1 MNRVLLLVIVALVA
15 AAIGAGAAMFFFEP
29 EATPP
34 ESPVV
39 PAPPAIPAIPEI
51 APEFSLRDLTG
62 TTRSFSEWDGRIV
75 VVNFWATWC
84 APCRREIPVLV
95 ELQAAYDPEVLTVLG
110 IAVDEDDAV
119 REYVEQI
126 GMTYTTLV
134 GQLDAIETARAFG
147 NHIGA
152 MPYTVIVGPDRRIE
166 WIHAGEVNA
175 EMLDEALAPLRGSD
189 S

>member
-1 MNRVLLLVIVALVA
+1 MNRFVTLIVVA
-15 AAIGAGAAMFFFEP
+15 AIAAALGAAAAWWLHEP
-29 EATPP
+29 E
-34 ESPVV
+34 
-39 PAPPAIPAIPEI
+39 PAPEPETE
-51 APEFSLRDLTG
+51 APRVPEYAPDFALRDLDG
-62 TTRSFSEWDGRIV
+62 TTRAFSEWDGRFV

-95 ELQAAYDPEVLTVLG
+95 DLQAAYPEEQLTVLG

-119 REYVEQI
+119 REYVAAI

-152 MPYTVIVGPDRRIE
+152 MPYTALVGPDRRIL
-166 WIHAGEVNA
+166 WVHAGEVTA
-175 EMLDEALAPLRGSD
+175 EMLDEVLDPLLAP
-189 S
+189 

>member
-1 MNRVLLLVIVALVA
+1 MNRGLMLVIVALVA
-15 AAIGAGAAMFFFEP
+15 AAIGAGAATFFFEP
-29 EATPP
+29 EAPPP
-34 ESPVV
+34 ESPAA
-39 PAPPAIPAIPEI
+39 PAVPAIPEM

-62 TTRSFSEWDGRIV
+62 TVRVSSEWDNRIV
-75 VVNFWATWC
+75 IVNFWATWC

-95 ELQAAYDPEVLTVLG
+95 ALQAAHDPEELTVLG

-152 MPYTVIVGPDRRIE
+152 MPYTVIVGPDGRIE
-166 WIHAGEVNA
+166 WIHAGEVDA
-175 EMLDEALAPLRGSD
+175 EMLDEALAPLLPDGT
-189 S
+189 

>member
-1 MNRVLLLVIVALVA
+1 MNRILVLVLVAIVAA
-15 AAIGAGAAMFFFEP
+15 GIGAGAAWYLIEP
-29 EATPP
+29 EPTPMP
-34 ESPVV
+34 EPPTVSPV
-39 PAPPAIPAIPEI
+39 PEY
-51 APEFSLRDLTG
+51 AADFALRDLDG
-62 TTRSFSEWDGRIV
+62 TTRAFSEWDGRIV

-95 ELQAAYDPEVLTVLG
+95 DLQAAHDPEVLTVLG
-110 IAVDEDDAV
+110 VAVDEDDAV

-152 MPYTVIVGPDRRIE
+152 MPYTVIVGPGRRIH
-166 WIHAGEVNA
+166 WIHAGEVDA
-175 EMLDEALAPLRGSD
+175 EMLEEALAPLLD
-189 S
+189 

>member
-1 MNRVLLLVIVALVA
+1 MNRITALVLVAIVA
-15 AAIGAGAAMFFFEP
+15 AAIGAAAAWYFFEP
-29 EATPP
+29 ESAPQPEPP
-34 ESPVV
+34 TV
-39 PAPPAIPAIPEI
+39 PAVPEY
-51 APEFSLRDLTG
+51 AADFSLRDLDG
-62 TTRSFSEWDGRIV
+62 TTRAFSEWDGRIV

-95 ELQAAYDPEVLTVLG
+95 DLQAAHDPEFLTVLG

-166 WIHAGEVNA
+166 WIHAGEVTA
-175 EMLDEALAPLRGSD
+175 PMLEEALAPLLTGSQAR
-189 S
+189 